1 MGKLELIA
9 GVERLR
15 PHILLYLRII
25 QLKAG
30 VRTLFLERGK
40 GNIYNLSDLFRL
52 MYGFTPFPPPFNLV
66 LHPNQP
72 G

>member
-1 MGKLELIA
+1 MGELELIA

-15 PHILLYLRII
+15 AHILLYLRII

-30 VRTLFLERGK
+30 VWTLFLERGK
-40 GNIYNLSDLFRL
+40 GNIQNLSDLFRL
-52 MYGFTPFPPPFNLV
+52 MYGSTPFPPPFNLV